1 MGSPG
6 TRLCNRVP
14 RRCAYDH
21 RMLPLRAFTEHPA
34 SVGESYLEHL
44 GRASGFGIR
53 MMFAGLACLV
63 HGLLP
68 FLFVKTGSRAISEL
82 NDRMVLHRRVSGLPI
97 ASDSRLP
104 L

>member
-1 MGSPG
+1 M
-6 TRLCNRVP
+6 V
-14 RRCAYDH
+14 
-21 RMLPLRAFTEHPA
+21 PLRAFTEHPA

-44 GRASGFGIR
+44 VRATCFGTR

-82 NDRMVLHRRVSGLPI
+82 NERMSVHRRVAGLPI
-97 ASDSRLP
+97 AGDSRLP

>member
-1 MGSPG
+1 
-6 TRLCNRVP
+6 
-14 RRCAYDH
+14 
-21 RMLPLRAFTEHPA
+21 MLPLRAFTEHPA

-44 GRASGFGIR
+44 ARASGFGTR
-53 MMFAGLACLV
+53 MMFAGFACLV

-82 NDRMVLHRRVSGLPI
+82 NDRMVVNRRVSRVPI

>member
-1 MGSPG
+1 
-6 TRLCNRVP
+6 
-14 RRCAYDH
+14 
-21 RMLPLRAFTEHPA
+21 MLPLRAFTEHPA

-44 GRASGFGIR
+44 VRASCFGTR
-53 MMFAGLACLV
+53 MMFAGFACLV

-82 NDRMVLHRRVSGLPI
+82 NDRMVVNRRVSRLPI
-97 ASDSRLP
+97 ANDSRLP